1 MPIATEETVARENKE
16 LEVRF
21 IIRFYNLEKETV
33 QEWWTRPM
41 LPEAL
46 RNQMKTISTLNT
58 PVFVE
63 GAFHEYVGNKDYWD
77 KLVITPAMFNNP
89 NLLISWGIKGDHV
102 ERKGK

>member
-21 IIRFYNLEKETV
+21 IIRFYNMEKETV

-41 LPEAL
+41 TAESLRLQMKHVWTYQEPVSIEGAL
-46 RNQMKTISTLNT
+46 R
-58 PVFVE
+58 
-63 GAFHEYVGNKDYWD
+63 EYVGNKDYWD

-102 ERKGK
+102 KGKGE